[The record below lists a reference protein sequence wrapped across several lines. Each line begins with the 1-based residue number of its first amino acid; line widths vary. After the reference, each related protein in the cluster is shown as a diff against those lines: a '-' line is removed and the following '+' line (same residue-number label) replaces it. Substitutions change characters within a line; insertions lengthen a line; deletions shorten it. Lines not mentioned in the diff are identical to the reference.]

1 MNNLQ
6 NVFMQKTG
14 DFLGVRVTKTEKDL
28 IKKQAKKENMTYSNF
43 VRKIIVDYFIN
54 QEEQKNKQYK

>member
-14 DFLGVRVTKTEKDL
+14 DFLGVRITKTEKDL
-28 IKKQAKKENMTYSNF
+28 IKREAEKENMTYSNF
-43 VRKIIVDYFIN
+43 VRKVLIDYFS
-54 QEEQKNKQYK
+54 ELEKEKNK

>member
-28 IKKQAKKENMTYSNF
+28 IRKQAEKENMTYSNF

>member
-14 DFLGVRVTKTEKDL
+14 DFLGIRITKTEKDL
-28 IKKQAKKENMTYSNF
+28 IKREAEKENMTYSNF
-43 VRKIIVDYFIN
+43 VRKVLVDYFSEI
-54 QEEQKNKQYK
+54 EKEKNK

>member
-6 NVFMQKTG
+6 NVFMQKTW

-28 IKKQAKKENMTYSNF
+28 IKKQAEKENMTYSNF
-43 VRKIIVDYFIN
+43 VRKVLIDYFS
-54 QEEQKNKQYK
+54 ELEKEKNK

>member
-14 DFLGVRVTKTEKDL
+14 DFLGIRITKTEKDL
-28 IKKQAKKENMTYSNF
+28 IKREAEKENMTYSNF
-43 VRKIIVDYFIN
+43 VRKVLVDYFS
-54 QEEQKNKQYK
+54 ELEKEKNK